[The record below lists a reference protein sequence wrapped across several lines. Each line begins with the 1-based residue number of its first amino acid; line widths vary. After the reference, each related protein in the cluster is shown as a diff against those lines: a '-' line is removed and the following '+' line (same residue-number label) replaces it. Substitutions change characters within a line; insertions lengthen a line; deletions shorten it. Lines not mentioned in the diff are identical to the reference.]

1 MILSYYQKILKNSIT
16 NILKLSLAVAMMAT
30 GSCGTVK
37 SVTLQGHTIST
48 STGRKLTWDH
58 QTLEKQIESS
68 SISGKRAQLMQEVM
82 ECATL
87 RIDDQGFP
95 SWLVQRRLT
104 ELRFLETHG
113 SVSYQSLVVM
123 LKRCLQTKLY
133 QYQQTTHSS
142 LNQYKMEWND
152 QRPNYRIR
160 SPHEDSPVNP
170 LPSQPKRNKK
180 DLIQQ

>member
-16 NILKLSLAVAMMAT
+16 NILKLSLVVAMMVT

-48 STGRKLTWDH
+48 STGRKLMWDH
-58 QTLEKQIESS
+58 QILEKQIESS

-87 RIDDQGFP
+87 RIDDRGFP
-95 SWLVQRRLT
+95 SWLVQKRLT
-104 ELRFLETHG
+104 ELRFQEIHG
-113 SVSYQSLVVM
+113 SESYQSLVVM

-133 QYQQTTHSS
+133 QYRQTTRSFS
-142 LNQYKMEWND
+142 NQYKTEWNGLK
-152 QRPNYRIR
+152 RNYPIR
-160 SPHEDSPVNP
+160 SPREDLRESP
-170 LPSQPKRNKK
+170 LPRQPKKNKK